1 MAGFASSPD
10 EGGQARGALARLDR
24 LAGAAAG
31 AAAALGAGV
40 VLLMVAI
47 VGYAV
52 VKRYI
57 LGTPV
62 TWTDELSGYL
72 VVALVMFGAAEALR
86 RGDHISVDLMSGRL
100 SGWRRRLSEAWA
112 NASVLVVSVCLLVS
126 SKSMIAYS
134 AGFDI
139 VSEGYMEVP
148 MWIPQSALVAGCGLL
163 SLVSALN
170 LVRMWRGGAKQ

>member
-1 MAGFASSPD
+1 MSGFASPPD
-10 EGGQARGALARLDR
+10 GGGRAPGALARLER
-24 LAGAAAG
+24 VAGAAAG

-52 VKRYI
+52 VKRYV

-86 RGDHISVDLMSGRL
+86 RGDHISVDLLSGRL
-100 SGWRRRLSEAWA
+100 TGWRRRLAEAWA
-112 NASVLVVSVCLLVS
+112 NTTVLAVSVSLLIS
-126 SKSMIAYS
+126 SKDMIAYS
-134 AGFDI
+134 ANFGI

-148 MWIPQSALVAGCGLL
+148 MWIPQSALVVGCGLL

-170 LVRMWRGGAKQ
+170 LVRMWRGGNRR

>member
-1 MAGFASSPD
+1 MSGSFPEPAGD
-10 EGGQARGALARLDR
+10 GQAPGALGVLDR
-24 LAGAAAG
+24 AVGVIAW
-31 AAAALGAGV
+31 AAAALGAGIV
-40 VLLMVAI
+40 VLMVAV

-52 VKRYI
+52 VNRYV

-86 RGDHISVDLMSGRL
+86 RGDHISVDLLSGRL
-100 SGWRRRLSEAWA
+100 TGWRRRLAEAWA
-112 NASVLVVSVCLLVS
+112 NTTVLAVSVSLLIS
-126 SKSMIAYS
+126 SKDMIAYS
-134 AGFDI
+134 ANFGI

-148 MWIPQSALVAGCGLL
+148 MWIPQSALVVGCGLL

-170 LVRMWRGGAKQ
+170 LVRMWRGGNRR